1 MSEANLL
8 AEWARLL
15 LGSLAAAGVRE
26 VVVSPGARSTPFVCA
41 AHAEPQLRC
50 WDVIDERAAAFFA
63 LGQARVTGRP
73 SLLICTSGTAGAHYL
88 PAVIEAGAAHL
99 PLLVLTADR
108 PFELQ
113 DCGAA
118 QTIDQVK
125 LLGGHARH
133 FFELGMPDGSDLCL
147 RALRRLAAQA
157 VLTTSWPTPGAV
169 HINARA
175 RKPLEPQSVH
185 TADEVALRA
194 HVDGL
199 LQAPLVRAYAP
210 RAVPAPA
217 GVAAAAQL
225 CRSAR
230 RGLIVCGPAPLQQ
243 GELRGELAALAQATG
258 FPLLC
263 EASSQL
269 RFGLPAAAPRCDAFD
284 ALLRCPGGLLAEDVE
299 LVVQVGMPPIS
310 SGIEQLLLQRPN
322 LARIVLSEH
331 TFGDPASTAQALLFG
346 EVALTV
352 SALLAALAAEPSVAA
367 TESPPGAWAARVQQ
381 LDELAWRVLDEQLA
395 AVSAAPQRPD
405 NFAEAA
411 AARSPVAKLSEAAAA
426 RPPVAKLSEAAA
438 VRATV
443 AALPPD
449 SVLMLGNSLPIR
461 EVDALC
467 PAGRAPIAVLSQRG
481 ASGIDGLIAG
491 AAGSATVL
499 DRPLVL
505 LLGDISA
512 LHDLSAL
519 PLLLRARGPVVVV
532 VLQNHGGRIFEQ
544 LPLARTPSAATDP
557 ALLAHFTTPHGLH
570 LLPAAQLYG
579 LAYAAVTDEPALRQA
594 LHQALAP
601 APAGPRAML
610 IEAMVP
616 ASSAAD
622 HQRSYFAA
630 LTAAL
635 TAYRERAS

>member
-15 LGSLAAAGVRE
+15 LSSLAAAGVRE
-26 VVVSPGARSTPFVCA
+26 VVISPGARSTPFVCA

-73 SLLICTSGTAGAHYL
+73 SLLVCTSGTAGAHYL

-99 PLLVLTADR
+99 PLLILTADR

-113 DCGAA
+113 DCGAP

-125 LLGGHARH
+125 LLGGHVRR
-133 FFELGMPDGSDLCL
+133 FFELGMPDASDLSL

-157 VLTTSWPTPGAV
+157 VLTTTWPTPGAV
-169 HINARA
+169 HLNARA

-185 TADEVALRA
+185 TTDEVALRA
-194 HVDGL
+194 HVDSL

-210 RAVPAPA
+210 HAVAAPA

-225 CRSAR
+225 CRSVE
-230 RGLIVCGPAPLQQ
+230 RGLIVCGPAPLKQE
-243 GELRGELAALAQATG
+243 ELRRELAALAQATG

-269 RFGLPAAAPRCDAFD
+269 RFGLPATAPRCDAFD
-284 ALLRCPGGLLAEDVE
+284 ALLRCPGGLLDEDVQ
-299 LVVQVGMPPIS
+299 LVVQVGTPPIA
-310 SGIEQLLLQRPN
+310 SGLEQLLLTRPD
-322 LARIVLSEH
+322 LPRIVLSEH
-331 TFGDPASTAQALLFG
+331 TFSDPASTAQVLLFG

-352 SALLAALAAEPSVAA
+352 TALLAALG
-367 TESPPGAWAARVQQ
+367 TEPPGAADRPPADAWAARVQQ
-381 LDELAWRVLDEQLA
+381 LDELAWRVLAEQLA
-395 AVSAAPQRPD
+395 AAPP
-405 NFAEAA
+405 E
-411 AARSPVAKLSEAAAA
+411 
-426 RPPVAKLSEAAA
+426 LSEAAA

-443 AALPPD
+443 AELPPEAA
-449 SVLMLGNSLPIR
+449 LMLGNSLPIR

-467 PAGRAPIAVLSQRG
+467 PGRRSALSVLSQRG

-491 AAGSATVL
+491 AAGAATVL
-499 DRPLVL
+499 GRPQVL
-505 LLGDISA
+505 LLGDVSA
-512 LHDLSAL
+512 LHDLSSL
-519 PLLLRARGPVVVV
+519 PLLLRASSPVVVV

-544 LPLARTPSAATDP
+544 LPLARTPSALADP
-557 ALLAHFTTPHGLH
+557 ALLAHFTTPHNVQLA
-570 LLPAAQLYG
+570 LAAQLYG
-579 LAYAAVTDEPALRQA
+579 LTYAAVHDEPALRRA
-594 LHQALAP
+594 LHRGLVP
-601 APAGPRAML
+601 APTAPRAML
-610 IEAMVP
+610 VEAFVP

-622 HQRSYFAA
+622 HQRAYFAA
-630 LTAAL
+630 LTDAL
-635 TAYRERAS
+635 AAYREGAP

>member
-26 VVVSPGARSTPFVCA
+26 VVVSPGARSMPFVCA

-99 PLLVLTADR
+99 PLLILTADR

-113 DCGAA
+113 DCGAP
-118 QTIDQVK
+118 QTIDQIK

-133 FFELGMPDGSDLCL
+133 FFELGMPDPSDLSL

-157 VLTTSWPTPGAV
+157 VLTTTWPTPGAV
-169 HINARA
+169 HLNARA

-185 TADEVALRA
+185 TTDEVALRA
-194 HVDGL
+194 HVDAL

-210 RAVPAPA
+210 RAVPAAA

-225 CRSAR
+225 CRSVQ
-230 RGLIVCGPAPLQQ
+230 RGLIVCGPAPLKQT
-243 GELRGELAALAQATG
+243 ELRGELAALAQATG

-299 LVVQVGMPPIS
+299 LVVQVGAPPIA
-310 SGIEQLLLQRPN
+310 SGVEQLLLTRPD

-331 TFGDPASTAQALLFG
+331 TFGDPASTAQAVLFG

-352 SALLAALAAEPSVAA
+352 GALLAALGAEPSVAA
-367 TESPPGAWAARVQQ
+367 VEPQHGAAGSWAARVRQ

-395 AVSAAPQRPD
+395 AAPAGPD
-405 NFAEAA
+405 D
-411 AARSPVAKLSEAAAA
+411 
-426 RPPVAKLSEAAA
+426 LSEAAA

-443 AALPPD
+443 AELPPD

-467 PAGRAPIAVLSQRG
+467 PARRAPLAVLAQRG

-499 DRPLVL
+499 DRPLAL
-505 LLGDISA
+505 LMGDVSA

-519 PLLLRARGPVVVV
+519 PLLLRAGGPVIVV

-544 LPLARTPSAATDP
+544 LPLARTPSATTDP
-557 ALLAHFTTPHGLH
+557 ALLAHFTTPHSLH

-579 LAYAAVTDEPALRQA
+579 LAYAAVHDEPALRRA
-594 LHQALAP
+594 LHRALAP

-616 ASSAAD
+616 ASSAAE
-622 HQRSYFAA
+622 HQRGYFAA
-630 LTAAL
+630 LADAL
-635 TAYRERAS
+635 ATYREPTR